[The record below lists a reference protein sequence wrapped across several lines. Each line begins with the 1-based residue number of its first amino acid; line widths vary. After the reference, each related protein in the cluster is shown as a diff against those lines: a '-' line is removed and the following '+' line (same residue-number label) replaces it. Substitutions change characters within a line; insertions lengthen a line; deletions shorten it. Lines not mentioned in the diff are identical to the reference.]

1 MPGVLEYY
9 SITPAFLPDQGGYL
23 LELGLEKRDRSNQ
36 KKIRGTTILSVRKDG
51 QGVMAADGQVTLE
64 NTIMKKKAKKLRFM
78 YNDQVLV
85 GFAGA
90 TADAFSL
97 FERLEAKLE
106 KFNGNLPR
114 AAVELA
120 KDWRT
125 DKILRRL
132 EALLIAMDKEHTLI
146 LSGNG
151 DVIEPD
157 EEVAAIGSGGPYAL
171 AAAKALLAHTDLD
184 PESMALESMKIAAS
198 ICLYTNEEF
207 EIKTL
212 TTPKKSM

>member
-1 MPGVLEYY
+1 MISPIREANVFIEVEERGVRERR
-9 SITPAFLPDQGGYL
+9 A
-23 LELGLEKRDRSNQ
+23 RDRAGQ
-36 KKIRGTTILSVRKDG
+36 KIRATTILSIRKDG
-51 QGVMAADGQVTLE
+51 QAVMAADGQVTLE
-64 NTIMKKKAKKLRFM
+64 NTIMKKRAKKLRFM
-78 YNDQVLV
+78 YNDRVLI

-97 FERLEAKLE
+97 FEKLEGKLE
-106 KFNGNLPR
+106 KYNGNLPR

-132 EALLIAMDKEHTLI
+132 EALLLAMDLENTLI

-157 EEVAAIGSGGPYAL
+157 EDVAAIGSGGPYAL
-171 AAAKALLAHTDLD
+171 AAAKALIAHSNLD
-184 PESMALESMKIAAS
+184 AKSIALESMKIAAS

-207 EIKTL
+207 ELKFLPNT
-212 TTPKKSM
+212 

>member
-1 MPGVLEYY
+1 MIDLIQEANSVDPKARHLLRPQDHHRY
-9 SITPAFLPDQGGYL
+9 LPNL
-23 LELGLEKRDRSNQ
+23 R
-36 KKIRGTTILSVRKDG
+36 IRGTTILSIRKKG
-51 QGVMAADGQVTLE
+51 QAVMAADGQVTLE
-64 NTIMKKKAKKLRFM
+64 NTIMKRKAKKLRFM

-97 FERLEAKLE
+97 FEKLEGKLE

-132 EALLIAMDKEHTLI
+132 EALLLAMDAEHTLI

-212 TTPKKSM
+212 PTPKKST

>member
-1 MPGVLEYY
+1 
-9 SITPAFLPDQGGYL
+9 
-23 LELGLEKRDRSNQ
+23 LELGLEKRYGSNQ
-36 KKIRGTTILSVRKDG
+36 KKIRGTTILSVRKNG

-64 NTIMKKKAKKLRFM
+64 NTIMKKKAKKVRFM

-90 TADAFSL
+90 TADAFAL

-106 KFNGNLPR
+106 KYNGNLSR

-132 EALLIAMDKEHTLI
+132 GI
-146 LSGNG
+146 LM
-151 DVIEPD
+151 E
-157 EEVAAIGSGGPYAL
+157 
-171 AAAKALLAHTDLD
+171 T
-184 PESMALESMKIAAS
+184 
-198 ICLYTNEEF
+198 
-207 EIKTL
+207 
-212 TTPKKSM
+212 